1 MKAHS
6 GQFLIR
12 RPNHFARASLFALM
26 AITNAFGL
34 LLSATGSAQVISEN
48 IPPNTAPSVQQD
60 KKEVNAEKPVEDEA
74 NEQAY
79 PSIKFSGFGTIAASY
94 NSSRQ
99 FDYVRDLLQSNGVG
113 KRKQLDFGL
122 DSLAGL
128 QVTGRWSDQLET
140 TVQAVLHRGEKDLQT
155 DLTWGF
161 IKYRP
166 QDDID
171 LRFGRLGFDVYP
183 LADSRNVAY
192 SYIWLR
198 PPVEY
203 FGELI
208 VSYIDGADA
217 VFQYAHGNNQV
228 KFKVYAGNARERM
241 LAAAPDIFFSIDG
254 SHIWG
259 THVEYQSPSWL
270 ARIGYSELKFNSE
283 FPSLQG
289 LLSTLQSRALAQ
301 FGPAANA
308 LANHLSFKDKK
319 IQYLSAGIVYDEGPM
334 QAQFMLGRLKS
345 QTLGFNSNLA
355 AFVTIA
361 YRIQSWTP
369 YLSIAKVRPLHS
381 EPPVTGLAV
390 GTNPLI
396 GQLETRVQNYLRS
409 TRNEQQSISLG
420 WKYSVSQ
427 QSDVR
432 LQIDKIHNRGPF
444 IVRNTSADWNGK
456 ATIIGVSYNFIF

>member
-12 RPNHFARASLFALM
+12 RPDHFVRASLFTLM
-26 AITNAFGL
+26 ATTSAFVL
-34 LLSATGSAQVISEN
+34 LLSATVSAQVLSEN
-48 IPPNTAPSVQQD
+48 LPPNTSSNIHQD
-60 KKEVNAEKPVEDEA
+60 KKELNTEKLLEEDA
-74 NEQAY
+74 NDQTY
-79 PSIKFSGFGTIAASY
+79 PSIKFSGFGTIGASY

-113 KRKQLDFGL
+113 KRRQLDFGL

-140 TVQAVLHRGEKDLQT
+140 TIQAVLHRGEKDLQT

-192 SYIWLR
+192 SYIWIR

-217 VFQYAHGNNQV
+217 VFQYAHGNNQA
-228 KFKVYAGNARERM
+228 KFKVYAGNARERI

-283 FPSLQG
+283 FPNLQS
-289 LLSTLQSRALAQ
+289 LLSTLQSPALAQ
-301 FGPAANA
+301 FGPAANS
-308 LANHLSFKDKK
+308 LANQLSFKDKK
-319 IQYLSAGIVYDEGPM
+319 IQYVSAGIVYDEGPM

-345 QTLGFNSNLA
+345 QTLGFNSNIA
-355 AFVTIA
+355 AFVTLA

-381 EPPVTGLAV
+381 APPVTGLAI
-390 GTNPLI
+390 GANPLI
-396 GQLETRVQNYLRS
+396 GQLETRIQNYLRS

-427 QSDVR
+427 QSDIR
-432 LQIDKIHNRGPF
+432 LQIDKILNRGPF
-444 IVRNTSADWNGK
+444 IVRNASSDWNGK

>member
-6 GQFLIR
+6 GQFLVR
-12 RPNHFARASLFALM
+12 RFHCVHVSLFTST
-26 AITNAFGL
+26 AIASAFAL
-34 LLSATGSAQVISEN
+34 LLSATVSAQVLSD
-48 IPPNTAPSVQQD
+48 IPPPSTSSSIHQD
-60 KKEVNAEKPVEDEA
+60 KKELNTDNPLEEDA
-74 NEQAY
+74 NDQTY
-79 PSIKFSGFGTIAASY
+79 PSIKFSGFATIGASY

-128 QVTGRWSDQLET
+128 QITGRWSDQLET
-140 TVQAVLHRGEKDLQT
+140 TVQAVIHRGEKDLQT

-166 QDDID
+166 QEEID

-192 SYIWLR
+192 SYIWIR

-217 VFQYAHGNNQV
+217 VFQYPHGNNQI
-228 KFKVYAGNARERM
+228 KFKAYAGNARERM
-241 LAAAPDIFFSIDG
+241 LAAAPNIFFSIDG

-259 THVEYQSPSWL
+259 AHVEYQSSSWL
-270 ARIGYSELKFNSE
+270 GRVGYSELKFSSE

-289 LLSTLQSRALAQ
+289 LLSTLQSPALMQ
-301 FGPAANA
+301 FGPAANS

-345 QTLGFNSNLA
+345 QTLGFNSNIA
-355 AFVTIA
+355 AFVTLA

-369 YLSIAKVRPLHS
+369 YLSLAKVRPLDS
-381 EPPVTGLAV
+381 ASPVTGIALGA
-390 GTNPLI
+390 NPLI

-409 TRNEQQSISLG
+409 TRNEQQSMSLG
-420 WKYSVSQ
+420 WKYSVNQ

-444 IVRNTSADWNGK
+444 IVRNASVDWNGK